1 MGELIPSP
9 WCLFLFS
16 WSLCAYR
23 QLQSSSIQLF
33 FLWEDFTD
41 QSQKNFRRFMESVS
55 LLIFT
60 IRKLP
65 LLLASLFQC
74 HNSHWMQ
81 VTLPPAPKKEKERW
95 DKIERDWGWLKFHT
109 PHKGGTVIDLSRIT
123 GNFPS
128 ECGDRVPF
136 ISPHLL
142 LFALCHLGE
151 MCDHW
156 SECTITCIF
165 SLNMC
170 WSCLLLCFAH
180 LLWTIFSQFWV
191 FYWKKSSPYLI
202 YIHLNI

>member
-1 MGELIPSP
+1 
-9 WCLFLFS
+9 
-16 WSLCAYR
+16 
-23 QLQSSSIQLF
+23 
-33 FLWEDFTD
+33 
-41 QSQKNFRRFMESVS
+41 MESVS

-81 VTLPPAPKKEKERW
+81 VTLPPAPKKREKERW
-95 DKIERDWGWLKFHT
+95 DQIERDWGWLKFHT

-151 MCDHW
+151 IIDQNVRLLAFSPSICADRV
-156 SECTITCIF
+156 SCCISHICFGQF
-165 SLNMC
+165 SHKLKM
-170 WSCLLLCFAH
+170 LLGKEFS
-180 LLWTIFSQFWV
+180 IFN
-191 FYWKKSSPYLI
+191 
-202 YIHLNI
+202 IHLNILKVKLCHEVQLGPLMSDKKRWNQKWSLGLAGHWLALAL